1 MHVYTP
7 CRCDKLH
14 FDALNVVGRMRRDF
28 DDLRHGR
35 NRRTPSLRMP
45 GAAPSAREC
54 IRHVACD
61 GELHCTVPQL
71 RELSWD
77 VAHVQSESLI
87 RMPSGLMLTGWHR
100 HDYDYVV
107 VPLFDGT
114 LEIDLGKG
122 ERIIAQMQNGV
133 PYYRDLGNEHDVINN
148 NDFECV
154 FVEMELIEPKS

>member
-1 MHVYTP
+1 MCT
-7 CRCDKLH
+7 
-14 FDALNVVGRMRRDF
+14 
-28 DDLRHGR
+28 
-35 NRRTPSLRMP
+35 S
-45 GAAPSAREC
+45 
-54 IRHVACD
+54 D
-61 GELHCTVPQL
+61 GTATATLQIDNDRVRVTEWRFPK
-71 RELSWD
+71 RGD
-77 VAHVQSESLI
+77 N
-87 RMPSGLMLTGWHR
+87 TGWHR

-133 PYYRDLGNEHDVINN
+133 PYYRDLGTEHDVINN